1 MAGNIGMLKDSSGK
15 AIGYRARWRDPAGRC
30 RERRFPT
37 RRAATAHL
45 ALVAADLQRGDYL
58 DPDRGRMLLRRVAAE
73 WQSVRVTQRPS
84 TLASYEV
91 LLRVHILP
99 FFGDRQVAGISP
111 HDIRRFLAHQVN
123 PIGDR
128 RLNLMLERYVRP

>member
-1 MAGNIGMLKDSSGK
+1 M
-15 AIGYRARWRDPAGRC
+15 
-30 RERRFPT
+30 
-37 RRAATAHL
+37 
-45 ALVAADLQRGDYL
+45 ADLQRGDYL

-73 WQSVRVTQRPS
+73 WQPVRVTQRPS

-128 RLNLMLERYVRP
+128 RLNLMPEGYVRP